1 MCTRSQLNIITSTVA
16 QEAKSLLGDKL
27 ETVILYGSYSRGDY
41 DDESDIDIM
50 VRIHCPLESLENY
63 THAFN
68 LIRSRLSLKND
79 ITVSITLR
87 DSETFNKF
95 KNVLPFYSNIEREG
109 IKIVWRIKKSTI
121 KIENR

>member
-1 MCTRSQLNIITSTVA
+1 MCTKSQLNIITSTVA

-68 LIRSRLSLKND
+68 LISSRLSLKND

-95 KNVLPFYSNIEREG
+95 KNVLPFYSNIESEG
-109 IKIVWRIKKSTI
+109 IKIV
-121 KIENR
+121 